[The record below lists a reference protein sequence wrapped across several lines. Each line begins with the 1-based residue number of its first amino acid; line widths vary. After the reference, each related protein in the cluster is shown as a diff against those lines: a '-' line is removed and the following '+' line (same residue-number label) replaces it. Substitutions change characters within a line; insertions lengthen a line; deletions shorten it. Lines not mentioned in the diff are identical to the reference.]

1 MMEAGAEA
9 KCPAASNA
17 TQQGRFTPAMPWH
30 CSSSPRSASRGFFV
44 SALRLCLGNLADD
57 VFRAEVFHT
66 AMMFEGALTFA
77 TGTARYIQTQGLG
90 AG

>member
-9 KCPAASNA
+9 KCPVASNA
-17 TQQGRFTPAMPWH
+17 AQQGRFTPAMPWH
-30 CSSSPRSASRGFFV
+30 CSSSLRSASRGFFV
-44 SALRLCLGNLADD
+44 FALRLRLGNLADD

-66 AMMFEGALTFA
+66 AMMFEGAVTFA
-77 TGTARYIQTQGLG
+77 TGTAGYIQTQGLG